1 MNIEE
6 PDVSSGLLRSPSP
19 ASRQA
24 TPTDRRVN
32 GGGQRMATVCL
43 SDPFGPGRRS
53 TGCEPAVPLGDGCC
67 SGSRM
72 CAGPS
77 AGSSALA
84 GGCTSS
90 RCRSITD
97 SLIDSLASSTLTS
110 QSGRQT
116 IGCSTTH
123 RCAARVACRPAATG
137 CFGSISTP
145 CHSRRASTSHGALKL
160 CGAPRQV
167 RSWCGNWEIA
177 REPRNLLLHRC
188 DHPHGTPP
196 SPAIRSG

>member
-123 RCAARVACRPAATG
+123 RCAVPRRVPASRDRVLRLHLNAMPQQARQHLPWRAEAVRGAASG
-137 CFGSISTP
+137 
-145 CHSRRASTSHGALKL
+145 
-160 CGAPRQV
+160 QV
-167 RSWCGNWEIA
+167 LVRDWEIA
-177 REPRNLLLHRC
+177 RQPRNLLHRC